1 MNFYAHDLSP
11 LDFNFGHSE
20 SYGQSFSRLLASSA
34 ISSNVFLDEDDDVYR
49 PSWTARNKEEMPTGC
64 PPNRRHDGS
73 SPLPLGM
80 DWSPPPQKWDGQGTL
95 WLHDPPTGWS
105 YCVTI
110 PSWTTIPKSNGSVP
124 VVFYTVQV
132 GLQSPQGITS
142 TRGISRRFNEFLE
155 LFYELKRTLPEKH
168 LPPAPS
174 KMVLRMKNSTFHD
187 ERRSS
192 LEEWMEKILSDI
204 DVSRSVPV
212 ASFLELEAAVR
223 SFFSDVDHQTS
234 DEVSSNSIMVQPI
247 TLTSSTVPI
256 AAASSV
262 ASSPRDDICYG
273 GPELGTLRHG
283 DDEDAELGMDK
294 LASEKA
300 GTDLENLV
308 VRLNEDVSMRRFL
321 ASKDEQVPMESTIMS
336 ILEENK
342 FLLQE
347 LDASREQLEYL
358 HKQYEEF
365 VTKSKADVELFIK
378 EIKSLRDTQLDMKQ
392 ECSQLTKEKSELERV
407 FQTERQ
413 RMEQAKIAN
422 QKLLHDCEILHYR
435 LQDSS
440 VDFFIGEGDKLILE
454 TASTAHDAMDL
465 LAASDNH
472 ISLILAEAKL
482 RAHDADGTAGSASP
496 NGACEGAPD
505 KVLRNILADMFVEN
519 ARLRT
524 QVNSVIR
531 CALNANPTHEKDENE
546 SLLGV

>member
-20 SYGQSFSRLLASSA
+20 SFGQSFSRLRASSA

-80 DWSPPPQKWDGQGTL
+80 DWSPPPQKWDGQHTL
-95 WLHDPPTGWS
+95 WPHDPPTGWS

-124 VVFYTVQV
+124 VV
-132 GLQSPQGITS
+132 
-142 TRGISRRFNEFLE
+142 
-155 LFYELKRTLPEKH
+155 LKRTLPEKH

-273 GPELGTLRHG
+273 GPELGTLRHR

-300 GTDLENLV
+300 GTGLENLV
-308 VRLNEDVSMRRFL
+308 VRSKEDVSVRRFL

-347 LDASREQLEYL
+347 LDASRVQLEYL
-358 HKQYEEF
+358 QKQYEEF

-422 QKLLHDCEILHYR
+422 QKLLHDCEILQYR

-440 VDFFIGEGDKLILE
+440 VDFFIEEGDKLILE

-465 LAASDNH
+465 LATSDNH